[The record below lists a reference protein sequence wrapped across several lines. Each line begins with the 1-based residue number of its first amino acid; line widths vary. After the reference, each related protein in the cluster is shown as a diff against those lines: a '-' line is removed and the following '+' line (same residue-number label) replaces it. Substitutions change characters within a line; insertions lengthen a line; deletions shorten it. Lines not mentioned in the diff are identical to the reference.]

1 MTTIY
6 DFLKFKQ
13 EIKGLREHV
22 ASLSEQAASPE
33 PWRAEI
39 KELRGLVASLSEQ
52 VALLQKQVSEKATL
66 PGRKITLYAGRCLSH
81 CAPPEARPTLL
92 VTYNMHL
99 QNSTGVYDRR
109 ASKMALCERSLSIVE
124 NGAGTI
130 DIPSGHTLR
139 ILSSV
144 WYPPSVFNHGR
155 VGVRRTSTQVQA
167 LPVSEKLRYE
177 YSHSCEVSTNGGE
190 I

>member
-13 EIKGLREHV
+13 EIKELHEHV
-22 ASLSEQAASPE
+22 ASLSEQAANPE

-52 VALLQKQVSEKATL
+52 VVLLQKQVSEKATL

-92 VTYNMHL
+92 VKYNMHL
-99 QNSTGVYDRR
+99 QNSTGVYDRVTSR
-109 ASKMALCERSLSIVE
+109 LAGCERSLSIVE

-130 DIPSGHTLR
+130 YIPSGHTLR

-144 WYPPSVFNHGR
+144 WYPPVKYDGGIHMRS
-155 VGVRRTSTQVQA
+155 TSTQVQS
-167 LPVSEKLRYE
+167 LPISEKLRYE
-177 YSHSCEVSTNGGE
+177 YLYSCEVSTNGGE